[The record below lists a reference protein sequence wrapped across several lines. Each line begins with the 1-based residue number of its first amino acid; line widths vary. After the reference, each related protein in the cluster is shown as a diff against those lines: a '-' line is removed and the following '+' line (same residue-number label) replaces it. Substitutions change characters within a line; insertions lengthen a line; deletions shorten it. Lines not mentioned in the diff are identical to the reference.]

1 MPVATQF
8 LTAAGPALGCDVILG
23 REPLPVSIKLC
34 RVQPTEPSLTISK
47 TLRVPR
53 TSGHAQFAIRS
64 LVISPAQ
71 TFPKVISFWGT
82 ILDVMGAGFGC

>member
-8 LTAAGPALGCDVILG
+8 LTAAGPASAGMRDVILG

-47 TLRVPR
+47 MLRVPR
-53 TSGHAQFAIRS
+53 TSGHAQLAIRS

-71 TFPKVISFWGT
+71 KSPKVVRFGGT
-82 ILDVMGAGFGC
+82 I

>member
-1 MPVATQF
+1 MVYPDSRTR
-8 LTAAGPALGCDVILG
+8 LERRDLGG

-34 RVQPTEPSLTISK
+34 SATHGTHPDHFKDVV
-47 TLRVPR
+47 RVPR

-71 TFPKVISFWGT
+71 TFPKVVSFWGT